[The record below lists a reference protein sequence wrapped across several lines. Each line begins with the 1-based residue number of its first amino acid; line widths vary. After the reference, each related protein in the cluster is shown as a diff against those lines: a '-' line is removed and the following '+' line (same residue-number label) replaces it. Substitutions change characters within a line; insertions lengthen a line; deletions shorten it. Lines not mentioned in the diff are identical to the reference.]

1 VPAQTIE
8 ELYQQA
14 KVKKEKLDEK
24 IEELVRQRDS
34 LEHWLTM
41 TSEMIDGL
49 VVQTADKPIPLQM
62 AAASNANQLQNS
74 NAPDQGKKPMDML
87 RPEYQK
93 TDQTFA
99 QVLRDVI
106 EKTPGL
112 KRDELAR
119 KVYQADLADS
129 DFKRAKGSLGST
141 LSDKA
146 NSGMWQKHLQKYYP
160 AS

>member
-41 TSEMIDGL
+41 TSEMIDGP

-62 AAASNANQLQNS
+62 AAASNANQLQNI
-74 NAPDQGKKPMDML
+74 NAPDQGKKPMEML
-87 RPEYQK
+87 RPKYQK
-93 TDQTFA
+93 ADQTFA

-106 EKTPGL
+106 EKNPGL

-119 KVYQADLADS
+119 TVYQADLSEA
-129 DFKRAKGSLGST
+129 DFKRAKSSLGST

-146 NSGMWQKHLQKYYP
+146 NSGMWKNHLQKYYP
-160 AS
+160 V